1 MQLGRTTT
9 FRSFYALT
17 EAKLPQKM
25 QTIFLVVSIDPLPV
39 DHVIEQFLMLLRFVI
54 TSHDV

>member
-1 MQLGRTTT
+1 
-9 FRSFYALT
+9 
-17 EAKLPQKM
+17 M